1 MDNTKVVIV
10 GGGFA
15 GVNLALDLA
24 KTPNVSVTLVDKN
37 NYNFFP
43 PLLYQ
48 VATGLLEVSSI
59 SIPFRTL
66 FKQKKNLSFR
76 IGELKRVN
84 ADEKTIEISTGTI
97 SYDYL
102 VLATGTTTNF
112 FGNKNIEE
120 HSLPMKTIMDAIAMR
135 NYLLR
140 VAEQATFETDK
151 EELAK
156 LSNIVISGAG
166 PAGVEVAGM
175 LAEMRLHI
183 LEDIYP
189 ELDEDLLNIYIIDGE
204 DAVLPPMR
212 KESQEYA
219 KKTLEN
225 MGIKVLLN
233 TLVADYKDDRVVFKN
248 GKSLPTKTLIW
259 TAGVTGF
266 KFDGIPDEA
275 YTKGNRIL
283 VNEFNQMTLDQN
295 IFVIGDASMQTNDER
310 YAKGYPQLGSVAT
323 QQGKQLAKNIKR
335 MLQNEPLKP
344 FKYTDKGTM
353 AIIGKSSATA
363 DLTTPDRTL
372 TGFMALMAWLLIHLF
387 LLINYRNRIQ
397 TMWDWTNAYFTKN
410 QSQGLLIGKYAD
422 ID

>member
-1 MDNTKVVIV
+1 M
-10 GGGFA
+10 
-15 GVNLALDLA
+15 
-24 KTPNVSVTLVDKN
+24 
-37 NYNFFP
+37 
-43 PLLYQ
+43 
-48 VATGLLEVSSI
+48 
-59 SIPFRTL
+59 
-66 FKQKKNLSFR
+66 
-76 IGELKRVN
+76 
-84 ADEKTIEISTGTI
+84 
-97 SYDYL
+97 
-102 VLATGTTTNF
+102 LATGTTTNF